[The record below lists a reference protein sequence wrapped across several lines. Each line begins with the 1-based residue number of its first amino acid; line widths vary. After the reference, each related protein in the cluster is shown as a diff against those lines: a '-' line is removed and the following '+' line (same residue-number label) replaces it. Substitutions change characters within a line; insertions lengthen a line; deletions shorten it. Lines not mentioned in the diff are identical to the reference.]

1 MARGS
6 WLLAAVATQ
15 SLAVLAATAAQ
26 PGHNAPPAAVPGGAA
41 WALLLLAAAVGWW
54 LAGMVL
60 YGLLAASIWPRL
72 FAALRGSAWA
82 WFGADDWIVMGG
94 LAIAALAAT
103 QIILAARAAPA
114 VNTVLGGL
122 GLGASAVA
130 MTAWVA
136 ASGWILPLA
145 ILQLRCIARA
155 LTRRGHHRT
164 APDPAAWWAAVFPL
178 GMYAVASHALA
189 TALGLAALEAVAQ
202 VFLWIA
208 LAAWLA
214 TSLGI
219 AAPWLAG
226 LARR

>member
-1 MARGS
+1 MSMRRSHEVTEYLAPTGS
-6 WLLAAVATQ
+6 
-15 SLAVLAATAAQ
+15 
-26 PGHNAPPAAVPGGAA
+26 P
-41 WALLLLAAAVGWW
+41 
-54 LAGMVL
+54 
-60 YGLLAASIWPRL
+60 
-72 FAALRGSAWA
+72 WA

-103 QIILAARAAPA
+103 QITLAARAAPA
-114 VNTVLGGL
+114 ANTVLGGL
-122 GLGASAVA
+122 GPGASVVA

-155 LTRRGHHRT
+155 LVRRGHRRT
-164 APDPAAWWAAVFPL
+164 APDRTAWWAAVFPL
-178 GMYAVASHALA
+178 GMYAVASHALV
-189 TALGLAALEAVAQ
+189 TALGLATLEAVAQ

-226 LARR
+226 RAHREIRLPGRCCRSASSAAAA